1 MATIQVV
8 PEKEFQSLSQWQ
20 LMKRRFFQHKLAVA
34 AMVVLIF
41 FYATAIF
48 CEFIAPYKTTTRNS
62 RYLYAPP
69 QRIRFIDNE
78 GNFSLRPFVY
88 GYKKER
94 DPVTWQ
100 EVYTPD
106 PDLKLPIY
114 FFVKGEP
121 YRLFGLF
128 DCDIHLFGID
138 RSPSEQMLFL
148 LGSDELGRDLFSRVV
163 YGTRISLSIGLIGV
177 FLSLALGLILGGIS
191 AIFGGAVDFVIQRII
206 EIILSIPQIPLWMAL
221 SAALPASWSPLQIYF
236 AITVVLSLVT
246 WTNVARIARGK
257 FLSIKE
263 SDFVSAARSM
273 GASEWWNITRHLI
286 PNFMSYIL
294 VQITLGIPGMILGE
308 TSLSFLGVGL
318 RAPIVSWGV
327 LLQQAQK
334 MQVVAM
340 RPWLLL
346 PAAFVV
352 VAVLS
357 FNFVGDGLRDA
368 ADPHS

>member
-34 AMVVLIF
+34 AMVVLIL

-114 FFVKGEP
+114 FSSRGNP
-121 YRLFGLF
+121 T
-128 DCDIHLFGID
+128 
-138 RSPSEQMLFL
+138 
-148 LGSDELGRDLFSRVV
+148 GSSACL
-163 YGTRISLSIGLIGV
+163 TAISICSG
-177 FLSLALGLILGGIS
+177 ST
-191 AIFGGAVDFVIQRII
+191 
-206 EIILSIPQIPLWMAL
+206 
-221 SAALPASWSPLQIYF
+221 AAPASRCFFSWAPMNWEGICSP
-236 AITVVLSLVT
+236 ASSTEP
-246 WTNVARIARGK
+246 
-257 FLSIKE
+257 E
-263 SDFVSAARSM
+263 SPFPLA
-273 GASEWWNITRHLI
+273 
-286 PNFMSYIL
+286 
-294 VQITLGIPGMILGE
+294 
-308 TSLSFLGVGL
+308 
-318 RAPIVSWGV
+318 
-327 LLQQAQK
+327 
-334 MQVVAM
+334 
-340 RPWLLL
+340 
-346 PAAFVV
+346 
-352 VAVLS
+352 
-357 FNFVGDGLRDA
+357 
-368 ADPHS
+368 